1 MRGSWVLEPL
11 AATGLVTDGG
21 LMVKGSPLLGRL
33 GLLCGA
39 HVWQQ
44 QQRPQQG
51 RRWVQEKGRGAAPEA
66 EATGGGV
73 VSCRVWGAGWGSQ
86 GVSLCVSQGHGE
98 IGVLGAGPGGG
109 HAGEA
114 EGKVGCCLNR
124 CRLGPRAVAGTTLT
138 CRCPEGPRPQL
149 SSPPSGGPRRPGS
162 CGQGRPREQTPR
174 RPGLS
179 PGPLQQGPDLC
190 PQGQDASRGWPVTG
204 PSHCPPRRKG
214 TRSQSGGAHRA
225 RVMVPSTLGLPTPAE
240 GPPGAY
246 LGGEGPPRQLARSQT
261 AGR

>member
-1 MRGSWVLEPL
+1 MAGSGEGEPTSGQARAALRGPRV
-11 AATGLVTDGG
+11 AAAAEAAAGREVGPRRRAGG
-21 LMVKGSPLLGRL
+21 LPQRRKPQEGVSFPAGCGVRGGGRRACPCAFLRDMVRL
-33 GLLCGA
+33 GCLERA
-39 HVWQQ
+39 
-44 QQRPQQG
+44 
-51 RRWVQEKGRGAAPEA
+51 QE
-66 EATGGGV
+66 
-73 VSCRVWGAGWGSQ
+73 
-86 GVSLCVSQGHGE
+86 
-98 IGVLGAGPGGG
+98 GG
-109 HAGEA
+109 HAGGA